1 MLELT
6 DELASGQ
13 LLVSRGDG
21 IALVEMN
28 RPEQFNALTLETLDA
43 LRQAL
48 ELLSGDGDV
57 NAIVLTGRGK
67 AFCAGLDLN
76 VLAEDNRVLAR
87 DDFLGDDTPLLR
99 AFSRCRKPLIAAV
112 NGVAVTGGFELAL
125 ACDFIYASEKARF
138 ADTHARVGLL
148 PGWGL
153 SQRLPRLVGINRAR
167 EISFTGDYF
176 SAAEAAQWGLVNR
189 VFAPE
194 ELLEASLE
202 CAREIAT
209 CIPDTLQEIKSMMN
223 QGWSSTLADGL
234 DLEGRLSRNYNS
246 QVDVSAM
253 DERLAQLRERSK
265 RKA

>member
-6 DELASGQ
+6 DEFAGGQ
-13 LLVSRGDG
+13 LLLSWGDG
-21 IALVEMN
+21 VALVEMN
-28 RPEQFNALTLETLDA
+28 RPEQFNALTLESLEA
-43 LRQAL
+43 LREAL
-48 ELLSGDGDV
+48 ESLSGDEQV

-76 VLAEDNRVLAR
+76 VLAEDNSILAR
-87 DDFLGDDTPLLR
+87 DDFLGDDTPLMR

-153 SQRLPRLVGINRAR
+153 SQKLPRLVGINRAR
-167 EISFTGDYF
+167 EISFGGDYF
-176 SAAEAAQWGLVNR
+176 SAAEGAAWGLVNR
-189 VFAPE
+189 VFPPE

-202 CAREIAT
+202 CARQIAT
-209 CIPDTLQEIKSMMN
+209 CIPDTLQSIKALMN
-223 QGWSSTLADGL
+223 EGWNTSLADGL
-234 DLEGRLSRNYNS
+234 DLEGRLSRSYNS
-246 QVDVSAM
+246 QVDVSVM
-253 DERLAQLRERSK
+253 EERLAQLRQRSK
-265 RKA
+265 KS